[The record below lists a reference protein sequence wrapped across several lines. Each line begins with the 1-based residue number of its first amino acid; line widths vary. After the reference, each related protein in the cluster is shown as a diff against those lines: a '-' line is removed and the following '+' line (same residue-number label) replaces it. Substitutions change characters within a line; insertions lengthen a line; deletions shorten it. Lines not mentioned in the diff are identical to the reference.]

1 MTRTDDLPDFDLSG
15 FLPYQL
21 AVAAQKLSEGL
32 ARRYRDEFG
41 ISVPEWRVLVHLLHP
56 GNTSVRDIE
65 ARIAMEKSKV
75 SRAASRLESAGLITK
90 QINDSDRRLV
100 QLALTE
106 KGRALMRRLL
116 PLAIAYQAEV
126 EALLAD
132 TLADFRAG
140 LDRILRQDR
149 SAPPQTGDD

>member
-1 MTRTDDLPDFDLSG
+1 M
-15 FLPYQL
+15 
-21 AVAAQKLSEGL
+21 
-32 ARRYRDEFG
+32 
-41 ISVPEWRVLVHLLHP
+41 
-56 GNTSVRDIE
+56 RDIE